1 MDNKKTKE
9 LEELELLDLGKKET
23 VAQIIEGMSK
33 CSFGARMLG
42 EVCKSIYEMIKS
54 GKESVV
60 IYNGKDK
67 TPLRE
72 LLENMQEKG
81 WIKEIIFSEDYSL
94 NKDGDSNL
102 IILGNFSER
111 YEDSIFAC
119 KGKKIFINES
129 RKAKPGQF
137 KDGFFPDVIFTDP
150 NYAIPLINFYLEEK
164 LNGQKTIVDDK
175 FLDYLDNYGG
185 LASKVSAGARNL
197 AEMVLDKDCTIMMT
211 MSGAMTIAQMGLV
224 LCDMIDKKI
233 IKSLTT
239 TGAAMAHGLVES
251 MGLKHYKHNPLV
263 SDKILAEKKLNRVTD
278 TLEPEENFEHI
289 DKIMKAVLDRI
300 SKENPISPSQFH
312 KEIGNYL
319 AKKFPEERGILK
331 SAYLSG
337 IPVFVPAFW
346 DSELGNDIYTYN
358 LIQRATGKPVVN
370 INLEP
375 DNALLIDIVQK
386 AKKIGIFTVGGG
398 VPRNWT
404 QNVGPLIELANGR
417 SEELIKKGVVKKL
430 RENPFMYGVRICP
443 DVMDTGHLSGCTYS
457 EGMTWRKMNPEGS
470 FVEIQGDATII
481 WPFLAKYVINVVE
494 NKKD

>member
-1 MDNKKTKE
+1 MKKPKNPE
-9 LEELELLDLGKKET
+9 KLEELELLDLGTKET

-42 EVCKSIYEMIKS
+42 EVCRSIYEMIKS
-54 GKESVV
+54 GTEAVV
-60 IYNGKDK
+60 IYDGKDK

-72 LLENMQEKG
+72 LLENMRNKG
-81 WIKEIIFSEDYSL
+81 WIKAIIFPEDYSL
-94 NKDGDSNL
+94 KTDGNSNL
-102 IILGNFSER
+102 LVLGNFSER

-129 RKAKPGQF
+129 RKSKPGQCR
-137 KDGFFPDVIFTDP
+137 DGFFPDVIFTDP
-150 NYAIPLINFYLEEK
+150 GYAIALINLYLEEK
-164 LNGQKTIVDDK
+164 LNGLKTAVDER
-175 FLDYLDNYGG
+175 FLDYLENYGI
-185 LASKVSAGARNL
+185 LAFKVSAGARNL
-197 AEMVLDKDCTIMMT
+197 AKMATDKDCTVIMT
-211 MSGAMTIAQMGLV
+211 MSGAMTIAKMGLV

-251 MGLKHYKHNPLV
+251 MGLKHYKHNPEV
-263 SDKILAEKKLNRVTD
+263 SDEILAEKNLNRVTD

-289 DKIMKAVLDRI
+289 DEIMKAVLDEI
-300 SKENPISPSQFH
+300 PKEKPISPSQFH
-312 KEIGNYL
+312 KELGNYL

-358 LIQRATGKPVVN
+358 LIQRVTGKPAVN
-370 INLEP
+370 IDFEP

-417 SEELIKKGVVKKL
+417 AEKLIKKGVIKQL

-443 DVMDTGHLSGCTYS
+443 DVMDIGHLSGCTYS
-457 EGMTWRKMNPEGS
+457 EGMTWRKMNPKGS
-470 FVEIQGDATII
+470 FVEIQADATII
-481 WPFLAKYVINVVE
+481 WPFLIKYVLNVLG
-494 NKKD
+494 